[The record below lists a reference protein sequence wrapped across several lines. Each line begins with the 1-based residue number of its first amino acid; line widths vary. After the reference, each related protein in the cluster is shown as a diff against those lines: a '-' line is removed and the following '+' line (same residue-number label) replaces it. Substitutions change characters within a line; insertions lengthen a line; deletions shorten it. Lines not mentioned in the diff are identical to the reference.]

1 MSVSVCARVRVRV
14 RVYARVRACA
24 CACAR
29 ACACVCVC
37 VGTCL
42 CRHVS
47 VLMSVCLRARAR
59 PCVFS
64 QSHCCCECLRCRH
77 GHDCA
82 AKQGHRGG
90 KRLRT
95 RVWHSPGVCVRVCA
109 CVCACVRA
117 CMRLIAGPRAST
129 GRSAEE
135 PADLRDHDSR
145 VSRPQEHV
153 CFPQTYGSVFTLIS
167 PH

>member
-1 MSVSVCARVRVRV
+1 MLV
-14 RVYARVRACA
+14 
-24 CACAR
+24 
-29 ACACVCVC
+29 
-37 VGTCL
+37 
-42 CRHVS
+42 
-47 VLMSVCLRARAR
+47 SVCLRARAR

-109 CVCACVRA
+109 RVCACVCACVRA

-153 CFPQTYGSVFTLIS
+153 CFPQTYGSVFTHS
-167 PH
+167 PLHTNHIACDFWSCRNLVLGKLSGRAAFQDRMQELGFNLCA